1 MTPIL
6 LTVFGIHLCLNEG
19 FSYPLVGTTLSLIA
33 DSFFALR
40 YQEMSDTIEFTP
52 LEQFSM

>member
-19 FSYPLVGTTLSLIA
+19 FSYPLAGTTISLA
-33 DSFFALR
+33 VDSFFALR
-40 YQEMSDTIEFTP
+40 YQEMSDNIEFTP
-52 LEQFSM
+52 MEQFSM